1 MKMLSKRTK
10 SFKPVLCTALFLL
23 LTTPLTDAQANHR
36 LVSEKSAAESSVPGY
51 FERIQDPEDNTGN
64 SSAPDSFE
72 NTQVST
78 GTITEEANE
87 DFETDAASDNTVFT
101 DSQGITYD
109 LDGDACYVSGYT
121 KDIKSSVSIPEELN
135 TGDRTYTVKGVQKQA
150 FLNCRNIE
158 KIKLPNSLNEIPK
171 GTFSGCRNFTSLSI
185 VPVKYSLYKNGN
197 TSSVKIRVNSVLFG
211 EAENVRLEIP
221 KTLVTELAA
230 QKATDTIAISV
241 QAAKNSDGAR
251 YAVPQQ
257 VAFDADAASA
267 LSKCGKSLKVKLLDT
282 DGKKH
287 EITMEQ
293 SSLKQVGSG
302 LKLKLRQQKPGSTS
316 GTLKSDLQKALK
328 KNNISEHKVLV
339 CQTTFASEA
348 KPGADLVLP
357 VEKIKAMQAGS
368 KVYVYR
374 YSESKRDFLTVLYH
388 PAAVSKQGNLRLSL
402 DKGGVY
408 VLSAKP
414 FQYMCR
420 KLTNTFITETGSTYY
435 IDKNG
440 QPVCGWKKLGESY
453 YYFDR
458 ENAKMA
464 SGCTV
469 DGIRLKKSGQAVETN
484 ANVQKIQT
492 MIKARNIVLQVTKP
506 SDTLEQ
512 KIKKCF
518 LWVFQFPYRQ
528 YRRLNPIY
536 RQPGW
541 EVTFANDIFDRR
553 QGCCVSEAAATAFL
567 FHECGCKTVYVAT
580 DTGHA
585 WVELNGRVYDPLFA
599 EARGFSNYY
608 NRPYAGYGMY
618 AVVKHK
624 I

>member
-1 MKMLSKRTK
+1 MKMLSKKTK

-23 LTTPLTDAQANHR
+23 LTTPLTDAQASHR
-36 LVSEKSAAESSVPGY
+36 LVSEKSAAESGVPG
-51 FERIQDPEDNTGN
+51 D
-64 SSAPDSFE
+64 FE
-72 NTQVST
+72 NMQIPDGSIEDST

-109 LDGDACYVSGYT
+109 LDGNACSVSGYT
-121 KDIKSSVSIPEELN
+121 KDIKSSVSIPEELD
-135 TGDRTYTVKGVQKQA
+135 TGDRTYTVKGIQKQA
-150 FLNCRNIE
+150 FLNCRNME

-197 TSSVKIRVNSVLFG
+197 TSFAKIRVNSVLFG

-230 QKATDTIAISV
+230 QKAADTIAISV
-241 QAAKNSDGAR
+241 QAVKNSDGAR
-251 YAVPQQ
+251 YAVPEQI
-257 VAFDADAASA
+257 AFDADAASA

-287 EITMEQ
+287 EIAMEQ
-293 SSLKQVGSG
+293 SRLKQVGSG
-302 LKLKLRQQKPGSTS
+302 LKLKLRQQTPGSTF

-440 QPVCGWKKLGESY
+440 
-453 YYFDR
+453 
-458 ENAKMA
+458 
-464 SGCTV
+464 
-469 DGIRLKKSGQAVETN
+469 
-484 ANVQKIQT
+484 
-492 MIKARNIVLQVTKP
+492 
-506 SDTLEQ
+506 
-512 KIKKCF
+512 
-518 LWVFQFPYRQ
+518 
-528 YRRLNPIY
+528 
-536 RQPGW
+536 
-541 EVTFANDIFDRR
+541 
-553 QGCCVSEAAATAFL
+553 
-567 FHECGCKTVYVAT
+567 
-580 DTGHA
+580 
-585 WVELNGRVYDPLFA
+585 
-599 EARGFSNYY
+599 
-608 NRPYAGYGMY
+608 
-618 AVVKHK
+618 
-624 I
+624 

>member
-1 MKMLSKRTK
+1 
-10 SFKPVLCTALFLL
+10 
-23 LTTPLTDAQANHR
+23 
-36 LVSEKSAAESSVPGY
+36 
-51 FERIQDPEDNTGN
+51 
-64 SSAPDSFE
+64 
-72 NTQVST
+72 
-78 GTITEEANE
+78 
-87 DFETDAASDNTVFT
+87 
-101 DSQGITYD
+101 
-109 LDGDACYVSGYT
+109 
-121 KDIKSSVSIPEELN
+121 
-135 TGDRTYTVKGVQKQA
+135 
-150 FLNCRNIE
+150 
-158 KIKLPNSLNEIPK
+158 
-171 GTFSGCRNFTSLSI
+171 
-185 VPVKYSLYKNGN
+185 
-197 TSSVKIRVNSVLFG
+197 
-211 EAENVRLEIP
+211 
-221 KTLVTELAA
+221 
-230 QKATDTIAISV
+230 
-241 QAAKNSDGAR
+241 
-251 YAVPQQ
+251 
-257 VAFDADAASA
+257 
-267 LSKCGKSLKVKLLDT
+267 
-282 DGKKH
+282 
-287 EITMEQ
+287 
-293 SSLKQVGSG
+293 
-302 LKLKLRQQKPGSTS
+302 
-316 GTLKSDLQKALK
+316 
-328 KNNISEHKVLV
+328 
-339 CQTTFASEA
+339 
-348 KPGADLVLP
+348 
-357 VEKIKAMQAGS
+357 
-368 KVYVYR
+368 
-374 YSESKRDFLTVLYH
+374 
-388 PAAVSKQGNLRLSL
+388 
-402 DKGGVY
+402 
-408 VLSAKP
+408 
-414 FQYMCR
+414 MCR

-469 DGIRLKKSGQAVETN
+469 DGIQLKKSGQAVETN

-553 QGCCVSEAAATAFL
+553 QGCCVSEASATAFL

-599 EARGFSNYY
+599 EARGFDNYY

>member
-1 MKMLSKRTK
+1 MKMLSKKTK

-23 LTTPLTDAQANHR
+23 LTTPLTDAQASHR
-36 LVSEKSAAESSVPGY
+36 LVSEKSAAESGVPG
-51 FERIQDPEDNTGN
+51 D
-64 SSAPDSFE
+64 FE
-72 NTQVST
+72 NMQIPDGSIEDST

-121 KDIKSSVSIPEELN
+121 KDIKSSVSIPEELD
-135 TGDRTYTVKGVQKQA
+135 TGDRTYTVKGIQKQA
-150 FLNCRNIE
+150 FSNCRNME

-230 QKATDTIAISV
+230 QKAADTIAISV

-328 KNNISEHKVLV
+328 KKQHIRTQS
-339 CQTTFASEA
+339 
-348 KPGADLVLP
+348 PRLP
-357 VEKIKAMQAGS
+357 NDICKRSKAGRRPCSACGKNKGNAG
-368 KVYVYR
+368 R
-374 YSESKRDFLTVLYH
+374 
-388 PAAVSKQGNLRLSL
+388 Q
-402 DKGGVY
+402 
-408 VLSAKP
+408 
-414 FQYMCR
+414 Q
-420 KLTNTFITETGSTYY
+420 
-435 IDKNG
+435 
-440 QPVCGWKKLGESY
+440 
-453 YYFDR
+453 
-458 ENAKMA
+458 
-464 SGCTV
+464 
-469 DGIRLKKSGQAVETN
+469 GIRIPVFRK
-484 ANVQKIQT
+484 QT
-492 MIKARNIVLQVTKP
+492 
-506 SDTLEQ
+506 
-512 KIKKCF
+512 
-518 LWVFQFPYRQ
+518 
-528 YRRLNPIY
+528 
-536 RQPGW
+536 
-541 EVTFANDIFDRR
+541 
-553 QGCCVSEAAATAFL
+553 
-567 FHECGCKTVYVAT
+567 
-580 DTGHA
+580 
-585 WVELNGRVYDPLFA
+585 
-599 EARGFSNYY
+599 
-608 NRPYAGYGMY
+608 
-618 AVVKHK
+618 
-624 I
+624 